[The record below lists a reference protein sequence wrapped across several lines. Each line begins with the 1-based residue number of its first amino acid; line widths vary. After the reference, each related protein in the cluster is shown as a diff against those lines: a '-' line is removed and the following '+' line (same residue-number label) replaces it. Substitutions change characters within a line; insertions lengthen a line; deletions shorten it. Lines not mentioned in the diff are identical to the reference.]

1 VYLLSNA
8 LPKGSTSGA
17 GVLRI
22 DPVSGSSTMI
32 LDLALSVSGR
42 GMLSYDAYRDRLL
55 YCNGSANGGLI
66 GVDWAGNSAAVI
78 SNTAATPSLAVARG
92 DGRIYCW
99 YSFPE
104 GFSVIDAA
112 GNITNLLDETGLA
125 RFRLGGTGKQ
135 LQQLL
140 YYPPTNTLFAFCGQ
154 VSSGSPC
161 ADSTLVCV
169 LSIPLTAAGNQVAG
183 PTRSAQYLVEAGSQA
198 VVGAS
203 VGPGS
208 NILFT
213 VDTNFNATEPRM
225 LLLDPGSM
233 GVSVYAQNGPY
244 TGSAS
249 TNAGTYSHAIDR
261 ALILDTL
268 NDSLRVFMYGEM
280 GRGTSLTPHVSG
292 GGSGEFARLIEIDA
306 SNWQTAGVASDLGR
320 TSGARLEPPA
330 PDPFRDATALRWSQP
345 ASAAVTLRVVDVA
358 GRRVRTLLEGAE
370 FSPGEHGFNW
380 DGRTDAGAEAPP
392 GFYEAELL
400 VAGRRD
406 VRPVVRLR

>member
-1 VYLLSNA
+1 
-8 LPKGSTSGA
+8 
-17 GVLRI
+17 
-22 DPVSGSSTMI
+22 
-32 LDLALSVSGR
+32 
-42 GMLSYDAYRDRLL
+42 LSYDAYRDRLL
-55 YCNGSANGGLI
+55 YCDGFASGGLV
-66 GVDWAGNSAAVI
+66 GVDWSGNVAAVI
-78 SNTAATPSLAVARG
+78 SNTANTPSLAVARG

-99 YSFPE
+99 YSYPE
-104 GFSVIDAA
+104 GFSVIDAS
-112 GNITNLLDETGLA
+112 GNITDLLDETGMA

-140 YYPPTNTLFAFCGQ
+140 YYSATNTLFGFCGQ

-169 LSIPLTAAGNQVAG
+169 LAIPLTPAGNQVAG
-183 PTRSAQYLVEAGSQA
+183 PTRSSQYLVEAGSQN

-213 VDTNFNATEPRM
+213 VDTNLNQLEPRM
-225 LLLDPGSM
+225 LLLDPASM
-233 GVSVYAQNGPY
+233 GISVYAQNGPY
-244 TGSAS
+244 TGSAA
-249 TNAGTYSHAIDR
+249 TNAGTYSHVIDR

-280 GRGTSLTPHVSG
+280 GRGTTLTPLVSSG
-292 GGSGEFARLIEIDA
+292 GSSGEFARLIEIDS
-306 SNWQTAGVASDLGR
+306 SNWQTAGVAASLDH
-320 TSGARLEPPA
+320 TAGARLEPAA
-330 PDPFRDATALRWSQP
+330 PDPFRETTALRWSQP
-345 ASAAVTLRVVDVA
+345 APGGVTLRVVDVA

-392 GFYEAELL
+392 GFYETELL
-400 VAGRRD
+400 VAGHRD
-406 VRPVVRLR
+406 MRPVVRLR